1 MKQRVENAV
10 QTSHPY
16 IITRA
21 DRNPGVRKWW
31 IFVQLIFGPCWS
43 MNQLNK
49 NPNIAKLETYNQLI
63 ITNLVFCALVGTIE
77 VNDDY
82 Y

>member
-1 MKQRVENAV
+1 MF
-10 QTSHPY
+10 
-16 IITRA
+16 
-21 DRNPGVRKWW
+21 GF
-31 IFVQLIFGPCWS
+31 FVPCWP